1 MRSTLANLMGT
12 MLMSHEK
19 EIIQAVL
26 SLLDNKNDKSLD
38 EGLIDL
44 IKERKNENKGRP
56 LSRME
61 SRVQHL
67 AYHAGVANDEL

>member
-1 MRSTLANLMGT
+1 MRAKRANLMGT

-38 EGLIDL
+38 ERLIDL
-44 IKERKNENKGRP
+44 IKERKKQNKERR
-56 LSRME
+56 LSRIE